1 MPTQVGYSRLG
12 HLILPISGKP
22 EIGAVL
28 ILRDAR
34 TRVPVC
40 GTFSA
45 RALLR
50 MRTSITAHDLKQH
63 ALHRSRGAL
72 LRPGF
77 VSASP
82 TPRTRGGGAPRNV
95 RVRVRHPLGV
105 PITAFTRVF
114 DAMNA
119 ARQALAR
126 RLVSRNAGRSPL
138 RAPPWPP
145 SPAHSRF
152 RGEERTEAY
161 ATPRSAFRIVS
172 GGRPSRARMP
182 TF

>member
-1 MPTQVGYSRLG
+1 
-12 HLILPISGKP
+12 LPISGKP

-63 ALHRSRGAL
+63 PLHRSRGAL

-82 TPRTRGGGAPRNV
+82 TPRTRGGGAPTNV
-95 RVRVRHPLGV
+95 PVPVSHPLAL
-105 PITAFTRVF
+105 PIPPSPGLCGGRHG
-114 DAMNA
+114 
-119 ARQALAR
+119 ARQALGRPLA
-126 RLVSRNAGRSPL
+126 SRNAGRSPL
-138 RAPPWPP
+138 GAPPWPP

-152 RGEERTEAY
+152 RAEERTEAY

-172 GGRPSRARMP
+172 GGRPSRARMR

>member
-1 MPTQVGYSRLG
+1 GGGL
-12 HLILPISGKP
+12 
-22 EIGAVL
+22 
-28 ILRDAR
+28 
-34 TRVPVC
+34 
-40 GTFSA
+40 
-45 RALLR
+45 
-50 MRTSITAHDLKQH
+50 
-63 ALHRSRGAL
+63 
-72 LRPGF
+72 
-77 VSASP
+77 VSAP
-82 TPRTRGGGAPRNV
+82 PPPGGGGGGARRTV
-95 RVRVRHPLGV
+95 RVRVRPPLGV

-114 DAMNA
+114 AAMTA

-126 RLVSRNAGRSPL
+126 RLASRNAGRSPL
-138 RAPPWPP
+138 GAPPWPP